1 MRCSGCRVIS
11 VMINGFPVGTGQ
23 NKIGPPPSGVLGG
36 RGGVGIGMA
45 EWRRHLVSMV
55 DVFAESRAALLGD
68 DFYNLRYDLGSG
80 SGESGSGLEP
90 MPIDKSEWI
99 FFGLLSFCD
108 FFVLLLMLSSLG
120 GFIRRLIDHRT
131 TRTGRNDSHSR
142 LRAALATQS
151 MTVIVSSILQQC
163 KSHSLAL
170 GLRRAPQTMT
180 VLMSVHHIGTVLPAE

>member
-1 MRCSGCRVIS
+1 M
-11 VMINGFPVGTGQ
+11 T
-23 NKIGPPPSGVLGG
+23 
-36 RGGVGIGMA
+36 
-45 EWRRHLVSMV
+45 EWRRLLVSIE
-55 DVFAESRAALLGD
+55 DVIADVRATLLGD
-68 DFYNLRYDLGSG
+68 ALENLRFDLGSG

-90 MPIDKSEWI
+90 MPMDKSEWI

-151 MTVIVSSILQQC
+151 MTVIVRVHPSAVPAAKFSVKTAPSAASVTALPVLAPHRYRATCRMSS
-163 KSHSLAL
+163 SS
-170 GLRRAPQTMT
+170 
-180 VLMSVHHIGTVLPAE
+180 